1 MNKDILSWKCFLN
14 FFFFIL
20 MIPLYID
27 IMGHLI
33 LLADIFVVFQGGT
46 VDVIIY
52 RVIARLLPCKKAI
65 SR

>member
-1 MNKDILSWKCFLN
+1 
-14 FFFFIL
+14 

-46 VDVIIY
+46 VDGIIY

>member
-1 MNKDILSWKCFLN
+1 
-14 FFFFIL
+14 

-52 RVIARLLPCKKAI
+52 RVIARLLPCKKVI